1 MHSKKRC
8 ILTERKETLSAL
20 QIGLF
25 VVSLVWFLWSF
36 RETFLSAVNVNEF
49 TYFPPSLFRT
59 WTQITDYSGIVGLFS
74 RTVTSLISVAAVALL
89 MAKRLSPSSGTKV
102 LRWLLVGEAIY
113 WLSLFLSGVMAFLP
127 IPVGPGFPLGF
138 PLEAGIPCL
147 VESVAIPV
155 ALLALVYQLRSGKPL
170 KSAINWALVAG
181 AVYAFCLWLNNTC
194 NWLYVAIYTAK
205 GWEYVVNYPENLLS
219 FVLTS
224 VGLLALAVYMAHFAK
239 KSIGTETISR
249 LNTRAIGVIVTFLG
263 LYYLWNY
270 LTWIFFGTS
279 QLWSDWFS
287 LLLGHNMNLWLLSL
301 PIVGIVLL
309 IRNSAS
315 SKIHLG
321 QKHENELLIAAQALI
336 VVFLAVFVGAYLGGL
351 PGVVVLQMEPVFRIS
366 LQILGGLF
374 LLLILGCLVV
384 AMLIDKKQPER

>member
-1 MHSKKRC
+1 M
-8 ILTERKETLSAL
+8 TERKETLSAL

-59 WTQITDYSGIVGLFS
+59 WTQITDYSGIVGLLS
-74 RTVTSLISVAAVALL
+74 RTVTSLVAVAAVALL
-89 MAKRLSPSSGTKV
+89 VAKRLSPASGTKV

-147 VESVAIPV
+147 VESVAIPI
-155 ALLALVYQLRSGKPL
+155 ALLVLVYQLKPGKPL
-170 KSAINWALVAG
+170 KGAINWALITS
-181 AVYAFCLWLNNTC
+181 AVYVFCFWLNNTC
-194 NWLYVAIYTAK
+194 NWLYVAIYTSR
-205 GWEYVVNYPENLLS
+205 GWAYVVNYPENLFS

-224 VGLLALAVYMAHFAK
+224 VGLLGLAVYTAHFAK
-239 KSIGTETISR
+239 KSIGTETVDN
-249 LNTRAIGVIVTFLG
+249 LNMRTIGVIVTLLG

-309 IRNSAS
+309 IRDSAS
-315 SKIHLG
+315 EEMHLRK
-321 QKHENELLIAAQALI
+321 KHANELLIAAQGL
-336 VVFLAVFVGAYLGGL
+336 VVIFLAVFVGAYLGGL

-374 LLLILGCLVV
+374 LLLVLCCLVV
-384 AMLIDKKQPER
+384 AMRIRKKQPGR

>member
-1 MHSKKRC
+1 M
-8 ILTERKETLSAL
+8 TERKETLTAL

-59 WTQITDYSGIVGLFS
+59 WTQITDYSGIVGLLS
-74 RTVTSLISVAAVALL
+74 RTVTSLVAVAAVALL
-89 MAKRLSPSSGTKV
+89 MAKRLSLSSSTKV
-102 LRWLLVGEAIY
+102 FRWLLVGEAIY

-147 VESVAIPV
+147 VESVAIPIV
-155 ALLALVYQLRSGKPL
+155 LLSLVYQLRPGKPL
-170 KSAINWALVAG
+170 KSAINWALIAG
-181 AVYAFCLWLNNTC
+181 AVYIFCLWLNNTC
-194 NWLYVAIYTAK
+194 NWLYVAVYTAK
-205 GWEYVVNYPENLLS
+205 GWAYVVNYPENLLS

-224 VGLLALAVYMAHFAK
+224 VGLLALAVYTAHFAK
-239 KSIGTETISR
+239 KSIGTETIGKLDMR
-249 LNTRAIGVIVTFLG
+249 TIGVIVTFLG
-263 LYYLWNY
+263 LYYVWNY

-301 PIVGIVLL
+301 PIVGIALL
-309 IRNSAS
+309 IRDSAS
-315 SKIHLG
+315 EEMHLR
-321 QKHENELLIAAQALI
+321 KKYANELLIVAQSL
-336 VVFLAVFVGAYLGGL
+336 VVIFLAVFVGAYLGGL
-351 PGVVVLQMEPVFRIS
+351 PGVVVLQMEPVFRVA
-366 LQILGGLF
+366 LQILGGLV
-374 LLLILGCLVV
+374 LLLVLYCLFV
-384 AMLIDKKQPER
+384 AMRRSKTGK